1 MTMASAPAMAPVTR
15 ALDLKKASPASASKP
30 DKESAALN
38 GRKLQVRKLS
48 FDSVVERQQK
58 AVRELAGEDGNGAAS
73 SSKPGVEGLPALLK
87 RLRQDA
93 QLEIERAT
101 ASVSTLRHCLAREI
115 LLLERERRE
124 CELAHQSE
132 VEALHLTIAAQRQ
145 AAEQVKRDK
154 AEVEA
159 ELSATERRN
168 DELVAEVAR
177 LKREAQQAK
186 EKMDA
191 MEAASA
197 FLEPEA
203 VVEHSPSKR
212 LEAREQM
219 LGRVEEELVGS
230 RSARGAV
237 SLANVPA
244 INGGGGLFEEAV
256 PPEASAPA
264 VRASPASG
272 WGWKAAIPNGTP
284 ASSKAAS
291 AEQQQQQQQQQQRKL
306 SFGRKGRRLVRSL
319 SFGHERQ
326 KPDWGS
332 AAT

>member
-1 MTMASAPAMAPVTR
+1 MTNS
-15 ALDLKKASPASASKP
+15 
-30 DKESAALN
+30 
-38 GRKLQVRKLS
+38 
-48 FDSVVERQQK
+48 
-58 AVRELAGEDGNGAAS
+58 
-73 SSKPGVEGLPALLK
+73 LPRWL
-87 RLRQDA
+87 
-93 QLEIERAT
+93 
-101 ASVSTLRHCLAREI
+101 
-115 LLLERERRE
+115 
-124 CELAHQSE
+124 
-132 VEALHLTIAAQRQ
+132 
-145 AAEQVKRDK
+145 
-154 AEVEA
+154 
-159 ELSATERRN
+159 
-168 DELVAEVAR
+168 R

-256 PPEASAPA
+256 PPEASAT

-272 WGWKAAIPNGTP
+272 WGWKAAIPNGTQQ
-284 ASSKAAS
+284 AA
-291 AEQQQQQQQQQQRKL
+291 RP
-306 SFGRKGRRLVRSL
+306 RLRAAAAAAAAAAAQAVLWPQGSTARAL
-319 SFGHERQ
+319 ALFGHERQ